1 MNPTLKNLLA
11 VVLIFLVTGCAHSI
25 RITPDS
31 TNLPN
36 ADGIT
41 RSTKTVGYVMTDEER
56 NRRVIT
62 PGGGGDKIEYA
73 PYQELEGGLFRVLN
87 NVFANVHPLKSGDE
101 RSFIA
106 DKGITL
112 VFRPTIATNSSSS
125 SLFTWPPTAFEVII
139 EIKAL
144 DTNGKVLWAE
154 TISGK
159 GNAEFGEFKSDH
171 SLAAKRASEAAL
183 KQLQARLLASS
194 VVRQ

>member
-1 MNPTLKNLLA
+1 MNPTMKNLLA
-11 VVLIFLVTGCAHSI
+11 IGAMLLITGCAHSV

-31 TNLPN
+31 ANLPT
-36 ADGIT
+36 AEGIT

-73 PYQELEGGLFRVLN
+73 PYKELEAGLFRVLN
-87 NVFANVHPLKSGDE
+87 NVFANVHPLRSVDE
-101 RSFIA
+101 QSSIA
-106 DKGITL
+106 EKGITL

-139 EIKAL
+139 EIKAM
-144 DTNGKVLWAE
+144 DTGGKLLWAD

-159 GNAEFGEFKSDH
+159 GNAEFAEFKSDF

-183 KQLQARLLASS
+183 KQLQTRLLASS
-194 VVRQ
+194 VVR